1 MSRFN
6 NPSALRTLVPPPVS
20 VAGVDPR
27 AVAADAAPIVRLPAI
42 AEPRSSFLQTACF
55 VALCAY
61 LLSSYAN
68 EFAVRL
74 TGGKAYISA
83 VALVIMP
90 VFFILTGKAL
100 LGASISLGKWWLA
113 FGGWLAVCAPFSV
126 WKSDTL
132 NLLTSYYPRAFI
144 LYFII
149 CACALSV
156 GRLKTLM
163 YVLGAGNLFMV
174 LSCLL
179 FGYSENG
186 RFSVP
191 GSAFSFLSNANELA
205 LQLLLGIVILVFAF
219 FRSGTALRFV
229 SACNI
234 AASALYMLK
243 TGSRG
248 AFVAAL
254 AVIVAVFLLSRN
266 KLKVIVMTLPLII
279 GFLLF
284 LPASTW
290 HRLTNISVVG
300 KVNVSSIEDESTVG
314 SQIQRQRLFWDSVWL
329 TLKNPIVGVGP
340 GQFIVQSARDKERK
354 GEWADWRATHNSF
367 TQVSSESGLPG
378 FFFYVTC
385 IVLCARMNY
394 RMYRQ
399 TVDRPGLENFA
410 GLSFCMLLSIIGYG
424 VGTIFDHLAYT
435 SFLPIILGI
444 TGATYLTLQ
453 PVIRNMPR
461 AAIT

>member
-1 MSRFN
+1 VAP
-6 NPSALRTLVPPPVS
+6 PSAAP
-20 VAGVDPR
+20 
-27 AVAADAAPIVRLPAI
+27 VAAFSAV
-42 AEPRSSFLQTACF
+42 AEPRSSFLQTGCF
-55 VALCAY
+55 FALCAY

-74 TGGKAYISA
+74 TGGKAYLSA

-100 LGASISLGKWWLA
+100 LGVSISLGKWWLA

-126 WKSDTL
+126 WKSDTIT
-132 NLLTSYYPRAFI
+132 LLTNYYVRAFI

-149 CACALSV
+149 CACALTI
-156 GRLKTLM
+156 GRLKNLM
-163 YVLGAGNLFMV
+163 YVLGAGNFFVV
-174 LSCLL
+174 LSCFL
-179 FGYSENG
+179 FGYSEGG

-205 LQLLLGIVILVFAF
+205 LQLLLGIVILMFAF
-219 FRSGTALRFV
+219 FRSGTALRVV

-248 AFVAAL
+248 AFLAAL
-254 AVIVAVFLLSRN
+254 GVSVAVFLLSRN
-266 KLKVIVMTLPLII
+266 KIKVIVMMLPLII
-279 GFLLF
+279 VFLLF
-284 LPASTW
+284 LPTATW
-290 HRLTNISVVG
+290 HRLTNVSVG
-300 KVNVSSIEDESTVG
+300 GNVNVTSAEDESTVG

-340 GQFIVQSARDKERK
+340 GQFIVQSARDRESK

-385 IVLCARMNY
+385 IVLCGRMNY

-399 TVDRPGLENFA
+399 TVNRTGLENFA
-410 GLSFCMLLSIIGYG
+410 GVSFCMLLSIIAYAL
-424 VGTIFDHLAYT
+424 GTIFDHLAYT

-453 PVIRNMPR
+453 PLIRNMPR
-461 AAIT
+461 VSMR

>member
-1 MSRFN
+1 V
-6 NPSALRTLVPPPVS
+6 APP
-20 VAGVDPR
+20 
-27 AVAADAAPIVRLPAI
+27 AAPVTGFSI
-42 AEPRSSFLQTACF
+42 AEPRSSFLQTTCF
-55 VALCAY
+55 FALSAY

-74 TGGKAYISA
+74 TGGKAYLSA

-90 VFFILTGKAL
+90 VFFVLSGKAL

-113 FGGWLAVCAPFSV
+113 FGAWLALCAPFSV

-132 NLLTSYYPRAFI
+132 NLLTSYYPRAFL

-149 CACALSV
+149 CACASSI
-156 GRLKTLM
+156 GRLKNLM
-163 YVLGAGNLFMV
+163 YVLGVGNFFMV
-174 LSCLL
+174 LSCFL
-179 FGYSENG
+179 FGYSEGG

-219 FRSGTALRFV
+219 FRSGTLLRVV

-266 KLKVIVMTLPLII
+266 KVKVIVMMLPLIVV
-279 GFLLF
+279 FLLF
-284 LPASTW
+284 LPGPTW
-290 HRLTNISVVG
+290 HRLTNISVG
-300 KVNVSSIEDESTVG
+300 ANANVTSAEDESTVG
-314 SQIQRQRLFWDSVWL
+314 SQLQRQRLFWDSVWL
-329 TLKNPIVGVGP
+329 TLRNPVVGVGP
-340 GQFIVQSARDKERK
+340 GQFIVQSARDRESK
-354 GEWADWRATHNSF
+354 GQWADWRASHNSY
-367 TQVSSESGLPG
+367 TQVSSETGLPG
-378 FFFYVTC
+378 FFFYVAC

-399 TVDRPGLENFA
+399 TVNRTGLENFA
-410 GLSFCMLLSIIGYG
+410 GVSFCMLLSIIGYG
-424 VGTIFDHLAYT
+424 VGTLFDHLAYT
-435 SFLPIILGI
+435 SILPIIFGI
-444 TGATYLTLQ
+444 TGATYLALQ

-461 AAIT
+461 VAAATFRNSS

>member
-6 NPSALRTLVPPPVS
+6 NPRALRTLIPPPIA
-20 VAGVDPR
+20 AGGLDRR
-27 AVAADAAPIVRLPAI
+27 AVAPPAPTPVTGFSAV

-55 VALCAY
+55 FALCAY

-68 EFAVRL
+68 EFAARL
-74 TGGKAYISA
+74 TGGKAYLSA

-126 WKSDTL
+126 WKSDTIT
-132 NLLTSYYPRAFI
+132 LLTSYYVRAFI

-149 CACALSV
+149 CACALTI

-163 YVLGAGNLFMV
+163 YVLGAGNFFVV
-174 LSCLL
+174 LTCFL
-179 FGYSENG
+179 FGDSQSG

-219 FRSGTALRFV
+219 FRSGTLLRVV

-266 KLKVIVMTLPLII
+266 KVKVIVMMLPLII
-279 GFLLF
+279 VFLLF

-290 HRLTNISVVG
+290 RRLTNISVGG
-300 KVNVSSIEDESTVG
+300 KVNVSSVEDESAVG

-340 GQFIVQSARDKERK
+340 GQFIVQSARDREKK
-354 GEWADWRATHNSF
+354 GEWADWRASHNSY

-378 FFFYVTC
+378 LFFYVAC
-385 IVLCARMNY
+385 VVVCARMNY

-399 TVDRPGLENFA
+399 TIDRAGLENFA
-410 GLSFCMLLSIIGYG
+410 GVSFCMLLSIIGYA

-435 SFLPIILGI
+435 SFLPVILGI

-453 PVIRNMPR
+453 TVPKTLKT
-461 AAIT
+461 AS